1 MRKKTLELQV
11 IVDFIIQVKKK
22 RFNEEFTTLYEVN
35 IIKQLIEKRF
45 ERKGV
50 NVEIVDVISKK
61 NFNVVNEII
70 TKSNNFSYNLKEIIS
85 NEMIREIIYDE
96 NFIYLC
102 LCEIIIDKL
111 NNSIEHT
118 CLTCSN
124 ECCGRLKKF
133 SEGEC
138 SRWTYDFRKETQ
150 KRLRKIL

>member
-85 NEMIREIIYDE
+85 NETIREIIYDE

-118 CLTCSN
+118 CLNCNTQ
-124 ECCGRLKKF
+124 CCGRLN
-133 SEGEC
+133 SSDDDEC
-138 SRWTYDFRKETQ
+138 HRWTHDFKSESQ
-150 KRLRKIL
+150 KVLYKLL